1 MAYTAADGPAIDER
15 IVKFIEAASVLNF
28 ATSVKD
34 APYCASVY
42 FAYEPTHHWFIFK
55 SDPDTKHIE
64 QALQNTAVAGTILPD
79 KIDKLVVKGIQFT
92 GTFMQPD
99 SGTLDLA
106 KSVYLKKYPIATI
119 FRGDIW
125 IVEVH
130 KIKYTDNTPIV
141 GKKILWER

>member
-1 MAYTAADGPAIDER
+1 MPYTSASGPAIDER

-42 FAYEPTHHWFIFK
+42 YAYEPSHQWFIFK

-64 QALQNTAVAGTILPD
+64 QALHNHSVAGTVLPD
-79 KIDKLVVKGIQFT
+79 KIDKLVVKGLQFS

-99 SGTLDLA
+99 AGTLDLA
-106 KSVYLKKYPIATI
+106 KSVYLKKFPIASI
-119 FRGDIW
+119 FRGSIW
-125 IVEVH
+125 IVEIH
-130 KIKYTDNTPIV
+130 KIKFTDNTPII